1 MKKNILLTGGSGF
14 LGNLLLKK
22 YKNEFNFIC
31 VGKNEQ
37 KLDLGVYQYSID
49 DPSLNISE
57 VDNITILHLATYY
70 SKEKEDNEKINDA
83 NLLFGKKVLNILN
96 QEKLSN
102 FIYTNTMFYFDEQ
115 NKDNFYTYSKS
126 KFSKYLYENINE
138 GKVSEIYLDNTFHSS
153 DKRKKVIPEMVNTI
167 NSNKEN
173 PVQNKDAFINLSYAP
188 DVVNTIVAEIK
199 QPSFKVSRITSK
211 YDLNINSIFDYLM
224 YFKVNQK
231 QNKEVLKIKKS
242 KYFSNNLIPEINT
255 NHHESDLYD
264 NLQTLIQIEKN

>member
-31 VGKNEQ
+31 VGKNEK
-37 KLDLGVYQYSID
+37 KLDLDVYQYSID
-49 DPSLNISE
+49 DLSLNISE
-57 VDNITILHLATYY
+57 VDDITILHLATYY

-102 FIYTNTMFYFDEQ
+102 FIYTNTMFCFDEQ

-126 KFSKYLYENINE
+126 KFSKYLYENVNE

-173 PVQNKDAFINLSYAP
+173 PVQNKNAFINLSYAP
-188 DVVNTIVAEIK
+188 DVVNTLVAEIK
-199 QPSFKVSRITSK
+199 QPSFKASRITSK
-211 YDLNINSIFDYLM
+211 YDLNINSIFDYLK

-255 NHHESDLYD
+255 NHQESDLYD

>member
-1 MKKNILLTGGSGF
+1 
-14 LGNLLLKK
+14 
-22 YKNEFNFIC
+22 
-31 VGKNEQ
+31 
-37 KLDLGVYQYSID
+37 
-49 DPSLNISE
+49 
-57 VDNITILHLATYY
+57 
-70 SKEKEDNEKINDA
+70 
-83 NLLFGKKVLNILN
+83 
-96 QEKLSN
+96 
-102 FIYTNTMFYFDEQ
+102 
-115 NKDNFYTYSKS
+115 
-126 KFSKYLYENINE
+126 
-138 GKVSEIYLDNTFHSS
+138 
-153 DKRKKVIPEMVNTI
+153 MVNTI

>member
-153 DKRKKVIPEMVNTI
+153 DKEKK
-167 NSNKEN
+167 
-173 PVQNKDAFINLSYAP
+173 
-188 DVVNTIVAEIK
+188 
-199 QPSFKVSRITSK
+199 
-211 YDLNINSIFDYLM
+211 
-224 YFKVNQK
+224 
-231 QNKEVLKIKKS
+231 
-242 KYFSNNLIPEINT
+242 
-255 NHHESDLYD
+255 
-264 NLQTLIQIEKN
+264 

>member
-1 MKKNILLTGGSGF
+1 
-14 LGNLLLKK
+14 
-22 YKNEFNFIC
+22 
-31 VGKNEQ
+31 
-37 KLDLGVYQYSID
+37 
-49 DPSLNISE
+49 
-57 VDNITILHLATYY
+57 
-70 SKEKEDNEKINDA
+70 
-83 NLLFGKKVLNILN
+83 
-96 QEKLSN
+96 
-102 FIYTNTMFYFDEQ
+102 MFCFDEQ

-126 KFSKYLYENINE
+126 KFSKYLYENVNE

-173 PVQNKDAFINLSYAP
+173 PVQNKNAFINLSYAP
-188 DVVNTIVAEIK
+188 DVVNTLVAEIK
-199 QPSFKVSRITSK
+199 QPSFKASRITSK
-211 YDLNINSIFDYLM
+211 YDLNINSIFDYLK

-255 NHHESDLYD
+255 NHQESDLYD